1 MPKRT
6 GDFDAWLL
14 NELTDPQLAAEYVN
28 AAIREDPDLLPVVL
42 REVAKAHTMK
52 KVAEEA
58 GVARES
64 LYTSLSEVG
73 NPTLTNLNGILKAV
87 GLKIEVVPDSEK
99 SNAQVS
105 PPGLAIAG
113 KPLEG
118 IVRNAI
124 GVLTLPSMNVRNPNT
139 VNFVGAETSLG
150 IDDLSFNLQSGIGA
164 CTRYSIG
171 LRGSR
176 LPYTPQEAT
185 QDLGHPPDTPK
196 MVTAAAQTYLTQFAS
211 PASIGTQQTIH

>member
-99 SNAQVS
+99 SSVQEPS
-105 PPGLAIAG
+105 PGIAVVDNPPKDNVCSG
-113 KPLEG
+113 HLLSSNSSCSA
-118 IVRNAI
+118 RND
-124 GVLTLPSMNVRNPNT
+124 N
-139 VNFVGAETSLG
+139 
-150 IDDLSFNLQSGIGA
+150 Q
-164 CTRYSIG
+164 
-171 LRGSR
+171 
-176 LPYTPQEAT
+176 
-185 QDLGHPPDTPK
+185 
-196 MVTAAAQTYLTQFAS
+196 
-211 PASIGTQQTIH
+211 